1 MQDKFSCGHK
11 NPNQPGVVARACNP
25 SFRETAEAG
34 VWLQDQGQF
43 RLENKTLAQ
52 NNKRY

>member
-11 NPNQPGVVARACNP
+11 NPKQPAVVSRVGNP
-25 SFRETAEAG
+25 SFLETAETG
-34 VWLQDQGQF
+34 VWLQGQGQL